1 MANPAVDFSSDLA
14 AAVAAAAPSVVR
26 VVRGDRGPDRSGLVW
41 NDRGLIVTS
50 GRRLGRDIA
59 VVAAD
64 GDERKAELVGRD
76 RGTDVA
82 LLRVDPDGLAPLAFR
97 ETDDLAVGHAALA
110 IARPGRSVRASLRII
125 GVLGTEVDTPMGGRL
140 EHYIETDRAIPP
152 GFAGGPLVDIAG
164 KAIGM
169 NTRGVFRGA
178 DLAVSHATLSRVVGE
193 LETHGTVPRGFLGV
207 ATRPV
212 KLPEPVAR
220 SRGEQVGALVID
232 VVDGS
237 AASGAGIVLGDVL
250 LAIDGARVRGARDL
264 YRLLGDKA
272 GSTVG
277 LDLLRAGAETS
288 VEVEVGTRSAS

>member
-1 MANPAVDFSSDLA
+1 MAAY
-14 AAVAAAAPSVVR
+14 R
-26 VVRGDRGPDRSGLVW
+26 TSGLC
-41 NDRGLIVTS
+41 G
-50 GRRLGRDIA
+50 
-59 VVAAD
+59 
-64 GDERKAELVGRD
+64 EM
-76 RGTDVA
+76 
-82 LLRVDPDGLAPLAFR
+82 
-97 ETDDLAVGHAALA
+97 
-110 IARPGRSVRASLRII
+110 ARPIL
-125 GVLGTEVDTPMGGRL
+125 P
-140 EHYIETDRAIPP
+140 
-152 GFAGGPLVDIAG
+152 
-164 KAIGM
+164 M